1 MFSDLGKDFTWLQ
14 RHERLVLMAMILLT
28 AGWGFNSWVN
38 HSADVANQR
47 AAVAQQI
54 AEVQRESD
62 AKVAAAVAQ
71 QTALFNQAQA
81 RYEQEIASLVDAVAS
96 RDAASNKQVKQV
108 QTSNTTEQAVADLNQ
123 AYGVELPSPL
133 TVAQAVNIPLPDLQA
148 FSTAAIERDTAVA
161 DLHDTKTQLD
171 ATKTQLD
178 SAVSLTGSL
187 QQQVT
192 GLQVE
197 IKKNDTAAKQ
207 ELSACQATARKGK
220 LKWFKIGFV
229 TGFIGGLVTGHAAGL

>member
-1 MFSDLGKDFTWLQ
+1 MLDGYLKWFES
-14 RHERLVLMAMILLT
+14 HERILIIGLVLTFGYFGLNKWLDK
-28 AGWGFNSWVN
+28 
-38 HSADVANQR
+38 SATDAQQK

-62 AKVAAAVAQ
+62 AKIAAAVAQ
-71 QTALFNQAQA
+71 QTALFNQAEA
-81 RYEQEIASLVDAVAS
+81 RYEQEIASLVNAVAS

-108 QTSNTTEQAVADLNQ
+108 QASNTTEQAVADLNQ

-133 TVAQAVNIPLPDLQA
+133 TVGEAASVPLPDLQA

-161 DLHDTKTQLD
+161 DLHDTQTQLD

-187 QQQVT
+187 QGQVI
-192 GLQVE
+192 GLKNE
-197 IKKNDTAAKQ
+197 ITLDNVAAKKQ
-207 ELSACQATARKGK
+207 LDSCKADARKGK
-220 LKWFKIGFV
+220 LKWFQRGFIV
-229 TGFIGGLVTGHAAGL
+229 GFIGGLITGHAAGI